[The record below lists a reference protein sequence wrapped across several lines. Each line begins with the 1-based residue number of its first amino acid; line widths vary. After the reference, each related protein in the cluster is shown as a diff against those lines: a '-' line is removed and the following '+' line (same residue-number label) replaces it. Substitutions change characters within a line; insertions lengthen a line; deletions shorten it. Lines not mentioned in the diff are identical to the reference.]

1 MSVGD
6 EQQARPARRETAP
19 SAQCLYQHSACV
31 RCAVVVDPMSSRAAA
46 PRVVLCRGSA
56 SPSAAPCDLT
66 VMHWRAA
73 RPGRAGGRAR
83 GGGHGRPRRQGR
95 PRRRRPGRRRAA
107 QPARVRPG
115 RGGRAARRAGQDVC
129 ARPRPRDEPCAPAPL
144 SADTRASAA
153 QGLRPV
159 RCDNVL
165 GAGQSVCLQC
175 VVHSGC
181 IICAGLLPIP
191 SRAGPCTGRLL
202 ATPLP
207 AFAPLRRPC
216 PAVLTQPR
224 VAQAS
229 LCLAW
234 LTALRAPA
242 TSARHDTP
250 GGPPGSPRARPRA
263 RSGGPAHHADD
274 QEHPEQVYAEDAAAD
289 DGRAVP
295 RRLRLLLP
303 AHRLQEQ
310 VQRRL
315 RVHQPGA
322 LRVWPRP
329 GLRPRSA
336 GCARGAGGRAS
347 LALCVGRSARALR
360 KLAMEYP

>member
-1 MSVGD
+1 
-6 EQQARPARRETAP
+6 
-19 SAQCLYQHSACV
+19 
-31 RCAVVVDPMSSRAAA
+31 MSSRAAA

-159 RCDNVL
+159 RCDNVQ
-165 GAGQSVCLQC
+165 GAGQSVCLKC

-181 IICAGLLPIP
+181 IIRAGLLPT
-191 SRAGPCTGRLL
+191 RAGP
-202 ATPLP
+202 AP
-207 AFAPLRRPC
+207 ARAASWPC
-216 PAVLTQPR
+216 PCPPLFHRGTH
-224 VAQAS
+224 AQRCS
-229 LCLAW
+229 RSPEPHKRR
-234 LTALRAPA
+234 TALRGSLPCARLPPA
-242 TSARHDTP
+242 MSARHDTP
-250 GGPPGSPRARPRA
+250 GGPPGGPRARPRA

-274 QEHPEQVYAEDAAAD
+274 QEHPQQVHAEDAAAD

-322 LRVWPRP
+322 FRVWPRP
-329 GLRPRSA
+329 GLRSRSA
-336 GCARGAGGRAS
+336 GCARGAGGRSS
-347 LALCVGRSARALR
+347 LALCEGALRGRSACWQWNTLGSFWVRCL
-360 KLAMEYP
+360 L